1 MESHGGGP
9 NLVFFFN
16 TPGDIGEHFLEEV
29 ILNFNITFY
38 LKKWINAHG
47 IIFTGSRDYI
57 TKCAFLPPYHRA
69 SQVPAL

>member
-38 LKKWINAHG
+38 LKK
-47 IIFTGSRDYI
+47 
-57 TKCAFLPPYHRA
+57 
-69 SQVPAL
+69 